1 MLYYTNLQQPAFSIL
16 RAAPISF
23 PCPTHVIGAGG
34 VEDQNG
40 SWLVEIVPEFSIF
53 NIHCINSKVINGSN
67 EIIPTVLTKDLDFI
81 SDSYKSPYCID
92 QCRWWHFLY
101 GLYMDCSSCKAW
113 IHNRPSLRLSTSTS
127 GSGRDVPGS
136 KYIDVNITEK
146 TDLVPVYQEVD
157 LRGLRHWIHLCTCSA
172 IRRLAPVT
180 RNPAEHKVPSVICR
194 PWWCWISSC
203 TWLMRSLAIWCFP
216 GMSRGC
222 FSGNGMLAYFSLLPM
237 LNRWSESRKGSRDRL
252 WLLFGS
258 GKFCSRYFQ
267 SVCLSLDR
275 TYYILLC
282 L

>member
-1 MLYYTNLQQPAFSIL
+1 MISADDDISSMGSIWTALAVRHEYITAHLYDWALP
-16 RAAPISF
+16 P
-23 PCPTHVIGAGG
+23 
-34 VEDQNG
+34 
-40 SWLVEIVPEFSIF
+40 LVLVVMFQGP
-53 NIHCINSKVINGSN
+53 N
-67 EIIPTVLTKDLDFI
+67 T
-81 SDSYKSPYCID
+81 
-92 QCRWWHFLY
+92 
-101 GLYMDCSSCKAW
+101 
-113 IHNRPSLRLSTSTS
+113 STSTF
-127 GSGRDVPGS
+127 
-136 KYIDVNITEK
+136 TEK

-237 LNRWSESRKGSRDRL
+237 LNRWSESRKGSRDRM

-282 L
+282 LLVQTHKPLRNLGCIGPFPTLDIEFKQHNGSYKFSPVRKTFESVWSKSIS